1 MAGNQRKSGQPHSET
16 LCRNSFWASTFSL
29 LLLGIAA
36 SVNAGI
42 KKHKRRKGN
51 DPTAGITS
59 PVLQRRAP
67 VGQLSVRRNFGR
79 RHWLDA
85 GLEAVTQPVGLAPD
99 IHYVCVVEQP
109 VQKGGGQDVI
119 TEQLAPAAEIF
130 VAGEDYTAVLIAL
143 WNQPEQQFRLLAVQ
157 LHISHLVNHQKSGA
171 QINSPPAF
179 QPALELCPFQVRNQT
194 GESGVVDDFSR
205 IQCLQSQTNGQMLA
219 PEVLQ

>member
-59 PVLQRRAP
+59 PV
-67 VGQLSVRRNFGR
+67 FGR